1 MADIITQKTIT
12 KAFSDQMKGVSRD
25 IADGRVAGLE
35 LRIRPRSV
43 RWSMRT
49 ALHGKRTRYDL
60 GLAVVG
66 SDDVGGLSV
75 DGARSLAN
83 QVATMCR
90 KGHNPATFLAALAS
104 GVSMETQLRVEAAR
118 PKESWTWEKAK
129 DEFLAD
135 VKRTRRPDTHR
146 DYRGKLQAA
155 EFDTFAGR
163 FVNTITRNE
172 MAAAVAAVHKR
183 KKEVMAEGMVRV
195 IRRMWNWLAEAAR
208 QDRTSVAEG
217 VMAGLKAPDRTRKE
231 IGEPTRRKR
240 APAPV
245 LDNDPKVGVGKA
257 PPAIEI
263 GRVLVVSRLGC
274 LPARIGLG
282 LELLIGTA
290 QRRRT
295 VTGANS
301 ADFHEQTDD
310 EILWRIPPY
319 FRKSG
324 RSARGEDT
332 HSVPCIGF
340 AAAAARRLEELANAD
355 NTNCLFPAGTSA
367 RSDDG
372 HAESGLFND
381 WLAAIPGV
389 TWSPHGIRY
398 AFATY
403 GERDLCF
410 RPGEG
415 GVILDHLEGTEPDN
429 VTSQFYSSDPQ
440 IRRKREMMRA
450 WIDRCEEWA
459 EMALK
464 ADPSLADS
472 DGLYRAIRAERYKFK
487 KKKAPAG
494 QAGALLG

>member
-12 KAFSDQMKGVSRD
+12 KAFSDQNKGISRD
-25 IADGRVAGLE
+25 ITDGRVAGLE
-35 LRIRPRSV
+35 LRVRPRSV

-60 GLAVVG
+60 GPAVEG

-90 KGHNPATFLAALAS
+90 KGHNPATFLSALAS

-118 PKESWTWEKAK
+118 PKVSWSWEKAK
-129 DEFLAD
+129 LEFLAD
-135 VKRTRRPDTHR
+135 VKRARRPDTHR
-146 DYRGKLQAA
+146 DYKGKLQAA
-155 EFDTFAGR
+155 ELDLFAGR

-172 MAAAVAAVHKR
+172 MAAAIAAVHR
-183 KKEVMAEGMVRV
+183 RQKEVMAEGMVRV

-208 QDRTSVAEG
+208 QDQTSVAEG
-217 VMAGLKAPDRTRKE
+217 VMTGLKAPDRTRKE
-231 IGEPTRRKR
+231 KGEPTKVPQPATKL
-240 APAPV
+240 AP
-245 LDNDPKVGVGKA
+245 DDPAAWIGDA

-263 GRVLVVSRLGC
+263 GRVLAVARLGC
-274 LPARIGLG
+274 LPPRIGLG

-295 VTGANS
+295 IVGINS
-301 ADFHEQTDD
+301 ENFHDQSDGEV
-310 EILWRIPPY
+310 LWSIPPY

-324 RSARGEDT
+324 TARGERC
-332 HSVPCIGF
+332 HAVPCVGF
-340 AAAAARRLEELANAD
+340 AATAAKRLEQLANAD
-355 NTNCLFPAGTSA
+355 DTNWLFPAGTSS
-367 RSDDG
+367 RTDVG

-389 TWSPHGIRY
+389 TWSPHDVRY

-403 GERDLCF
+403 GERDLGF
-410 RPGEG
+410 KPGEA

-440 IRRKREMMRA
+440 MRRKREMSYA
-450 WIDRCEEWA
+450 WTAWCVRWTKEAIKRDKSLRDA
-459 EMALK
+459 EPM
-464 ADPSLADS
+464 
-472 DGLYRAIRAERYKFK
+472 YRAIRNERYKFK
-487 KKKAPAG
+487 KKKAA
-494 QAGALLG
+494 

>member
-1 MADIITQKTIT
+1 MGNKITKATVE
-12 KAFSDQMKGVSRD
+12 KAFSDQMKGISRD

-35 LRIRPRSV
+35 LRVRPRSV

-60 GLAVVG
+60 GPAVGG

-75 DGARSLAN
+75 DGARSRAGRVLE
-83 QVATMCR
+83 MCR
-90 KGHNPATFLAALAS
+90 AGHNPATFLAALAS

-135 VKRTRRPDTHR
+135 VKRARRPDTHR

-155 EFDTFAGR
+155 EFEIFAGR

-172 MAAAVAAVHKR
+172 MAAAIASVHKR

-208 QDRTSVAEG
+208 QDQTSVAEG
-217 VMAGLKAPDRTRKE
+217 VMTGLKAPDRTRKE
-231 IGEPTRRKR
+231 IGEPTKIAR
-240 APAPV
+240 APVPIR
-245 LDNDPKVGVGKA
+245 DDDPTAWVGKA

-263 GRVLVVSRLGC
+263 GRVLVVARLGC

-282 LELLIGTA
+282 LELMIGTA

-310 EILWRIPPY
+310 EVLWRIPPY

-324 RSARGEDT
+324 TARGENT

-340 AAAAARRLEELANAD
+340 AAAAARRLEVLANGD
-355 NTNCLFPAGTSA
+355 NTNWLFPAGTSA
-367 RSDDG
+367 RSDYG

-381 WLAAIPGV
+381 WLGAIPGV
-389 TWSPHGIRY
+389 TWSPHEVRY

-403 GERDLCF
+403 GERDLAF

-415 GVILDHLEGTEPDN
+415 GVILDHMEGTEPDN

-440 IRRKREMMRA
+440 VRRKREMMRA

-459 EMALK
+459 EMAVK
-464 ADPSLADS
+464 ADPSLKDS
-472 DGLYRAIRAERYKFK
+472 DGLYRVIRAERYKFK

-494 QAGALLG
+494 EPGALLG